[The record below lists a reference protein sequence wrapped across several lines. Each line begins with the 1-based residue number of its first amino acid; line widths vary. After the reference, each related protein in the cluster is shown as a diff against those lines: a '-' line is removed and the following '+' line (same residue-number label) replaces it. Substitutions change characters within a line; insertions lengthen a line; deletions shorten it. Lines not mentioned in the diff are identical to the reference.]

1 MIIFLTNLIS
11 DTSSH
16 HFSGDLLIE
25 VKSFLVLQRSSQVVF
40 RFLTGSSNGSLA
52 ENNIYK

>member
-11 DTSSH
+11 DTSH

-25 VKSFLVLQRSSQVVF
+25 AKSFLVLHRSSQVVF
-40 RFLTGSSNGSLA
+40 RFLTGGSNGSLA
-52 ENNIYK
+52 ENNTYK